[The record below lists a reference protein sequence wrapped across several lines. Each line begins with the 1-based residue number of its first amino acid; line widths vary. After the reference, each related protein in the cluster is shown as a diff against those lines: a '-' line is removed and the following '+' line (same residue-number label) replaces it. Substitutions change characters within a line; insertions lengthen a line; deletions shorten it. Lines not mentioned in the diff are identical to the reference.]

1 MNYEEALSYIHGTH
15 KFGSKLGL
23 ENITKLLEH
32 LGNPHKKL
40 KYVHI
45 AGTNGK
51 GSTSA
56 FISSILI
63 ESGLKVGIF
72 TSPYLERFTERIKIN
87 NQEIDQED
95 ISRITQLI
103 KENINKMLK
112 NGDNHPTE
120 FEIVTAMAFKYF
132 HENNCD
138 IVVLEVGLGGRFD
151 STNVI
156 DRPEVAVITTI
167 NYDHMKQLGN
177 TLEDIAF
184 EKAGIIKNNC
194 DVVVHPQTKVVYEL
208 FNRICSERNARLHLA
223 DFSKIRDLEF
233 NYNGQTFKYNDYG
246 SIRISLLGNHQVGNA
261 VVAIKA
267 TEILN
272 KKGYNISHETLIKGL
287 FNARWPGRLE
297 VINREPIFLIDGAH
311 NSEGAKALSKALNDY
326 FPDKKKIFII
336 GVLKDK
342 NYKDMIEAVLPIAD
356 RFITV
361 TPNNE
366 RALHAEK
373 TAEIIRSYCK
383 NVSVS
388 VTIKEAIE
396 KSLRESEPN
405 DVICAF
411 GSLYYIGEVRSYFKI
426 S

>member
-1 MNYEEALSYIHGTH
+1 MTYEEALNYIHGTH

-23 ENITKLLEH
+23 ENITKLLERI
-32 LGNPHKKL
+32 GNPHKKL
-40 KYVHI
+40 KYVHV

-87 NQEIDQED
+87 HQEIPREE
-95 ISRITQLI
+95 ISRITQLM
-103 KENINKMLK
+103 KDNIDKMLK

-120 FEIVTAMAFKYF
+120 FEIVTAMAFQYF
-132 HENNCD
+132 YENNCD

-177 TLEDIAF
+177 TLEEIAF

-194 DVVVHPQTKVVYEL
+194 DVVLHPQSAAVYEL
-208 FNRICSERNARLHLA
+208 FIRICSERNARLHLV
-223 DFSKIRDLEF
+223 DFSKISDLHF
-233 NYNGQTFKYNDYG
+233 DCDGQTFKYNNYG
-246 SIRISLLGNHQVGNA
+246 SIKISLLGGHQAGNA

-267 TEILN
+267 AEILGG
-272 KKGYNISHETLIKGL
+272 KGYNISHDTLIKGL

-297 VINREPIFLIDGAH
+297 IINREPIFLIDGAH
-311 NSEGAKALSKALNDY
+311 NGEGANALSKALKDY
-326 FPDKKKIFII
+326 FPDKRKIIII

-361 TPNNE
+361 TPNSE
-366 RALHAEK
+366 RALPAEK
-373 TAEIIRSYCK
+373 TAEIIRNYCK

-388 VTIKEAIE
+388 DTIKEAIE
-396 KSLRESEPN
+396 KSLRESESD

-411 GSLYYIGEVRSYFKI
+411 GSLYYIGEVRSYFII